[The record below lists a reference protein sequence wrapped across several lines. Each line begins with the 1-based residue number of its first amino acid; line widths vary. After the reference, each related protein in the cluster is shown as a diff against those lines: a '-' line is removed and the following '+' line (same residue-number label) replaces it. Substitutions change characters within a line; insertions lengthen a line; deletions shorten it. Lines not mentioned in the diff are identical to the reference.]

1 MEAFIL
7 FYDYFPFPPFMVVV
21 PRIKSCLS
29 FSLATAAAL
38 GFEHPVE
45 TPVKEGFFPLRL
57 IIESWNF

>member
-7 FYDYFPFPPFMVVV
+7 FYDYSPFPPFIVVV
-21 PRIKSCLS
+21 PRIKSPLS
-29 FSLATAAAL
+29 FSLATAAL

-45 TPVKEGFFPLRL
+45 TPVKEDFFALRL